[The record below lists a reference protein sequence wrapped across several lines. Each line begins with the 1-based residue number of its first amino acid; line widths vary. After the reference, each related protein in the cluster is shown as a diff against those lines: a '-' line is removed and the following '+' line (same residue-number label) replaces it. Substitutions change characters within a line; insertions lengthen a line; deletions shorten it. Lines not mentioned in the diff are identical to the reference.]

1 MPEDN
6 AEFWAKKIDR
16 NKARDAAAHATL
28 SQAGWTVEAIWQ
40 CELKNG
46 LEPLIQHLRMLRERP

>member
-16 NKARDAAAHATL
+16 NKARDAAAHAIL

-46 LEPLIQHLRMLRERP
+46 LERLIQHLRMLRERP